1 MSYLVLARKYRPQTF
16 SDVIQQE
23 HVTQTLC
30 HAISSGR
37 VAHAILFTGPRGTGK
52 TTIAR
57 ILAKALN
64 CEQGPTPTPCN
75 ACRSCQEITSGQAV
89 DVFEIDGAS
98 NNSVDQIRDLRDN
111 VRYMPSHS
119 RYKIYIIDEVHML
132 TTAAF
137 NALLKTLEEPP
148 AHVLF
153 LFATT
158 EPQKI
163 PLTILSRCQRHDLRR
178 IDTQSIVDHLQALCL
193 QEHVDITP
201 ESLRIVAQ
209 EAGGSMRDALSL
221 LDQVISFSDGKITHD
236 LILNLLGIIDR
247 QYIYDISQAILN
259 GDILTVLGLLE
270 TGCENGVDLKRLY
283 AALIEHFRNLL
294 MLKLGAKGRSLV
306 DLPDI
311 EINMV
316 QQQAAPVSR
325 ASLHH
330 VFDMLFSEEAVL
342 RYTAVPRFALE
353 IIFFRIIQTRPALP
367 IEDLIEKLERLRK
380 DFTGAGVR
388 QLVQV
393 EHPPEML
400 STSSSEA
407 VIPHE
412 PEADTED
419 FSTTLPGEKSAPL
432 LRVNELTSEDMLQSA
447 LQRIVEKISEISPAL
462 APVVSKANRLSA
474 AENGTLV
481 MYFPENEFYLN
492 RVRQT
497 KNAGLLKTVVEEL
510 FEKPVRLMIET
521 EKKTVSE
528 NKVNVQ
534 QSQYIRQEALNHPL
548 VSDVIEIF
556 GGKVIEINIEK
567 EKPS

>member
-75 ACRSCQEITSGQAV
+75 VCRSCREITSGQAV

-201 ESLRIVAQ
+201 ESLRVVAQ

-221 LDQVISFSDGKITHD
+221 LDQVISFSDSKITHD

-247 QYIYDISQAILN
+247 QYIYDMSQAILN
-259 GDILTVLGLLE
+259 GDILTALDLLE
-270 TGCENGVDLKRLY
+270 TGFENGVDLKRLY

-316 QQQAAPVSR
+316 QQQAAPVSK

-380 DFTGAGVR
+380 EITGAGVR
-388 QLVQV
+388 HVQTG
-393 EHPPEML
+393 HPPEV
-400 STSSSEA
+400 SPASSSKA
-407 VIPHE
+407 VIPSE
-412 PEADTED
+412 PEADAED
-419 FSTTLPGEKSAPL
+419 FSITLPGEKSASL
-432 LRVNELTSEDMLQSA
+432 LRVSELTSEDMLQSA
-447 LQRIVEKISEISPAL
+447 LQRIVEKISETSPAL
-462 APVVSKANRLSA
+462 APVVSKANRLST

-481 MYFPENEFYLN
+481 MYFPENEFYLS

-497 KNAGLLKTVVEEL
+497 KNADLLKSVIEQV

-548 VSDVIEIF
+548 VSDAIEIF